1 MVAIL
6 RCLRKIVGKEVELM
20 IFEIEGQL
28 GTRKKRVR
36 RDARKRVS
44 AMRFLDGR

>member
-1 MVAIL
+1 MVVIL
-6 RCLRKIVGKEVELM
+6 KCLSKIVGKELELI

-44 AMRFLDGR
+44 AMRFLDGQ